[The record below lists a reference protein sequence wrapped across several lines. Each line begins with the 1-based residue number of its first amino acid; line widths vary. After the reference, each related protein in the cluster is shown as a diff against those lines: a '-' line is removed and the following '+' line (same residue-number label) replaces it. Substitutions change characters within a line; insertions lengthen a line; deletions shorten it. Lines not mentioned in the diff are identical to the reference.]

1 MQVIYLFPHIKLKIS
16 FLKETKHKEMRENVL
31 SRLYEKIK
39 LNSISLAD
47 FFRKKDIYEKSH
59 FSMEEFN
66 EILKEQEIN
75 IVSNDLKIFMDQI
88 DQKNNKITI
97 NQLLFYCDQFLRED
111 LKEVKNII

>member
-1 MQVIYLFPHIKLKIS
+1 
-16 FLKETKHKEMRENVL
+16 MRENVL
-31 SRLYEKIK
+31 QRLYEKIK

-111 LKEVKNII
+111 LKEVKIFFDLNLFVYLVK